1 MIEIRQAETP
11 EQIEEIRRLFREYEA
26 WLGISLCFQNFERE
40 LAELPG
46 KYARP
51 AGRLFLISQEN
62 QSAGCI
68 ALRKIED
75 GVCEMKRL
83 FVREDFRGLGFGK
96 VLIEKLIE
104 EARSI
109 GYRKMRLDTL
119 VDKMPEAVKL
129 YEHYG
134 FRKIA
139 PYYEN
144 PYKETLFME
153 LNLNE

>member
-1 MIEIRQAETP
+1 MIVQAETS
-11 EQIEEIRRLFREYEA
+11 EQIKEIRNLFREYEA
-26 WLGISLCFQNFERE
+26 WLGIDLCFQNFENE
-40 LAELPG
+40 LASLPG

-51 AGRLFLISQEN
+51 TGRLFLITQEN

-83 FVREDFRGLGFGK
+83 FVREDFRGSGFGK
-96 VLIEKLIE
+96 MLIEKLIE
-104 EARSI
+104 EAQII

-119 VDKMPEAVKL
+119 ADKMPEAVKL

-144 PYKETLFME
+144 PHSETLFME
-153 LNLNE
+153 LNLNK